1 MGVTTALRAI
11 VFGFDGRILDTEE
24 PIYRSWLEVYTAHGL
39 ELPFDRWMQ
48 TVGSSNA
55 AFDPRAN
62 LEERLGRA
70 LTHEVL
76 DERMRRRSE
85 LVLEQ
90 AGLPGGAELAAAAGG
105 TRLQSGGAAGSSEG
119 MGRDSR

>member
-1 MGVTTALRAI
+1 MEVRPNLRAI
-11 VFGFDGRILDTEE
+11 VFDFDGLILDTEQ
-24 PIYRSWLEVYTAHGL
+24 PIYRSWLEVYSAHGQ

-62 LEERLGRA
+62 LEARLIPA

-76 DERMRRRSE
+76 DDRMRRRTE
-85 LVLEQ
+85 LGLAHAVLSGV
-90 AGLPGGAELAAAAGG
+90 AVLTSAAPRIDVNA
-105 TRLQSGGAAGSSEG
+105 
-119 MGRDSR
+119 